1 MKANTLTVSAAAAAT
16 DLQRFS
22 MFISTGKNAIA
33 VFL

>member
-1 MKANTLTVSAAAAAT
+1 MKANTLTVSAAAAT

>member
-1 MKANTLTVSAAAAAT
+1 MKANTLTVSAAAT

>member
-1 MKANTLTVSAAAAAT
+1 MKANTLTVAAAT

>member
-1 MKANTLTVSAAAAAT
+1 MKANTLTVAAT